1 MVDDSESQYLLIL
14 CVWQEGADALM
25 AEYQDLAQNLPKGN
39 NLEVLAINKQD
50 LLKKFKVPV
59 HPCTTNEINGVCQNI
74 GTSVKGKRVS
84 LFIDECWVTAPVEYS
99 AHLTPVRDLLMR

>member
-1 MVDDSESQYLLIL
+1 MVADSESQYLLIL

-25 AEYQDLAQNLPKGN
+25 DEYQDLAKSLPQGN

-59 HPCTTNEINGVCQNI
+59 HQCTTDEINGLCQNI
-74 GTSVKGKRVS
+74 GTSVKDRKVS
-84 LFIDECWVTAPVEYS
+84 LFIDECWVTAPLKYS
-99 AHLTPVRDLLMR
+99 AHLTPVSG